1 MAVRP
6 RWVFV
11 AVVIVSLLALARTQ
25 LYYGTLFRG
34 WDAQYYY
41 AVARTAAFDGDLDI
55 TNDLLATPT
64 PKPFDPDG
72 DGTFWRVP
80 RLDGGRIWSK
90 YPIGLS
96 VVEVPF
102 LLVGRAIRGVV
113 EAAGVSVAGPP
124 GYSNVEFWAVAVG
137 LVLVFAWGVAELY
150 RLLAADY
157 GTAAALVGVV
167 GGWAGTSLFFYS
179 AVFPFMA
186 HALSFTA
193 LVAVMRVARDL
204 GDGAP
209 ANRGVALL
217 GLALGALFLVRPQQV
232 VIAAFLVPTL
242 LRIVRD
248 RPVRAWLPG
257 AAIGFAAGAVMVGL
271 QLAFNYSQRGVW
283 ALNTYAPGGEG
294 FDFARPNLSIVLTSE
309 SRGLVRFSPVVLL
322 AVAGYAWCWRSLTVS
337 AWAVGLNLLAQL
349 YLIASWSSPDQ
360 GIAFGGRMWSDN
372 AAAVSVGVAAL
383 VAKSPRIGR
392 GAVIVLTAAA
402 VGWTTYL
409 MVRYVLDG

>member
-11 AVVIVSLLALARTQ
+11 AVVAVSLLALARAQ
-25 LYYGTLFRG
+25 LYYGTLYRG

-41 AVARTAAFDGDLDI
+41 AVARSVAFDGDLDI

-80 RLDGGRIWSK
+80 RRPDGRIWSK

-96 VVEVPF
+96 VVEVPP
-102 LLVGRAIRGVV
+102 LLVGRAVRGVV
-113 EAAGVSVAGPP
+113 EAAGVPVVGPP
-124 GYSNVEFWAVAVG
+124 GYSNVEFWTVAVG
-137 LVLVFAWGVAELY
+137 LVLVFAWSVAELY
-150 RLLAADY
+150 RLLAADH
-157 GTAAALVGVV
+157 GTAAALVGVA

-186 HALSFTA
+186 HALSFAA

-232 VIAAFLVPTL
+232 VIAAFLLPTL
-242 LRIVRD
+242 LRIARD
-248 RPVRAWLPG
+248 RPLKSWLPG
-257 AAIGFAAGAVMVGL
+257 TAVGFAAGLATVAM

-283 ALNTYAPGGEG
+283 ALNTYAAGGEG
-294 FDFARPNLSIVLTSE
+294 FDFTNPNLSIVLTSE
-309 SRGLVRFSPVVLL
+309 SRGLLRFSPVVLV
-322 AVAGYAWCWRSLTVS
+322 AAAGYALCWRSLPVY
-337 AWAVGLNLLAQL
+337 AWAAGLNLLAQL

-372 AAAVSVGVAAL
+372 AAAVAIGLAAL
-383 VAKSPRIGR
+383 VAKLPPAGR
-392 GAVIVLTAAA
+392 RAVTVVTAAA
-402 VGWTTYL
+402 IGWTTWL